1 MKVGV
6 YFCRCGGIVSD
17 KIDADEVHRR
27 LVRLPEMGYFTAID
41 LACSEEG
48 KAAMTADLAQR
59 GPDRV
64 VVIACSPREHE
75 ETFRA
80 VLANA
85 GINPFLMQMVNVR
98 EHVAWVTES
107 GQTATDKAFHL
118 ARAALARV
126 VHHEP
131 LERREIDVSTD
142 TLIIGAG
149 PAGLKA
155 AITLAEAG
163 RKVVLVEKGPI
174 LGGMPVRYEEV
185 FPRMECGPCVLEPFM
200 AEAMHGPHAHNIEIL
215 LTSEVVEL
223 AGSLGSFSV
232 KVKVSPRYVDLTT
245 CVGCG
250 ACIEPCPV
258 SHPNAVN
265 CNLSTRK
272 AIDFAFFG
280 GLPNVPY
287 IDPRACLRLA
297 GQEPACE
304 LCRTACPVAGAVQLD
319 AREQV
324 VDRQVG
330 ALLLAVGSSLYD
342 CGRLPELGYRRLPGV
357 LSSLEFERM
366 AAGTG
371 PTGGEIRLSDGRPPE
386 RVAIIHCVGSLDPK
400 HNPYCSGVCCLNA
413 FKFNRILGH
422 KVPRAR
428 VSHYFRTIV
437 APGKDEC
444 DLYQQAAS
452 APTTTM
458 LSYRQID
465 ELSAELNGDGRIS
478 IRQDTRIDDYD
489 MVVLMPA
496 IIPSESTRQLAHL
509 LEVGLDHRGFCE
521 ELHGRVDPTKSKTR
535 GIYLAGTCQAPMDLA
550 RAMTQAA
557 AAAGLIMAELVPGRK
572 LPIEAIHAEV
582 DADRCSGCRC
592 CLAVCPYKALSLD
605 PDREVAEV
613 NPVRCVGCGTCVAT
627 CPSGVI
633 KGRHFTNAQI
643 FAEIE
648 GILT

>member
-200 AEAMHGPHAHNIEIL
+200 AEAVRDAVIHPTCFLDNPL
-215 LTSEVVEL
+215 L
-223 AGSLGSFSV
+223 G
-232 KVKVSPRYVDLTT
+232 
-245 CVGCG
+245 
-250 ACIEPCPV
+250 
-258 SHPNAVN
+258 
-265 CNLSTRK
+265 
-272 AIDFAFFG
+272 
-280 GLPNVPY
+280 
-287 IDPRACLRLA
+287 
-297 GQEPACE
+297 
-304 LCRTACPVAGAVQLD
+304 
-319 AREQV
+319 
-324 VDRQVG
+324 
-330 ALLLAVGSSLYD
+330 
-342 CGRLPELGYRRLPGV
+342 
-357 LSSLEFERM
+357 
-366 AAGTG
+366 
-371 PTGGEIRLSDGRPPE
+371 
-386 RVAIIHCVGSLDPK
+386 
-400 HNPYCSGVCCLNA
+400 
-413 FKFNRILGH
+413 
-422 KVPRAR
+422 
-428 VSHYFRTIV
+428 
-437 APGKDEC
+437 
-444 DLYQQAAS
+444 
-452 APTTTM
+452 
-458 LSYRQID
+458 
-465 ELSAELNGDGRIS
+465 
-478 IRQDTRIDDYD
+478 
-489 MVVLMPA
+489 
-496 IIPSESTRQLAHL
+496 
-509 LEVGLDHRGFCE
+509 
-521 ELHGRVDPTKSKTR
+521 
-535 GIYLAGTCQAPMDLA
+535 DLA
-550 RAMTQAA
+550 RAAQ
-557 AAAGLIMAELVPGRK
+557 GI
-572 LPIEAIHAEV
+572 
-582 DADRCSGCRC
+582 
-592 CLAVCPYKALSLD
+592 
-605 PDREVAEV
+605 
-613 NPVRCVGCGTCVAT
+613 
-627 CPSGVI
+627 
-633 KGRHFTNAQI
+633 RH
-643 FAEIE
+643 
-648 GILT
+648 G